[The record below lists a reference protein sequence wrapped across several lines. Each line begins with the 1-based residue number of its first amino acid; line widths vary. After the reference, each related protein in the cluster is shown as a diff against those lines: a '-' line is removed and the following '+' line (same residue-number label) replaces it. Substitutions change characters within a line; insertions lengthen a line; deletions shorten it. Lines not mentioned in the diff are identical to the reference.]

1 MVPTYPSLDDKHSN
15 ENATDQAN
23 QVNEGRELFAHY
35 IWNAAIV
42 VAEGVEDTYYSRT
55 EPQPEKSNSHELW
68 HVEGESVL
76 ELGAGEWPLFFIDL
90 PSIHPSRPTNTPS
103 RRRSPFTHLRTGQRS
118 QSRSNRPSSLT
129 RPLRPNRLQHVLQSP
144 RPIHRAGL
152 YLTARMGRVHRPLRP
167 GKQGRLYPHHR
178 GRLLL
183 AEVAA

>member
-42 VAEGVEDTYYSRT
+42 VAEGVEVTYYSRT

-90 PSIHPSRPTNTPS
+90 PSIHPSIT
-103 RRRSPFTHLRTGQRS
+103 
-118 QSRSNRPSSLT
+118 SN
-129 RPLRPNRLQHVLQSP
+129 
-144 RPIHRAGL
+144 
-152 YLTARMGRVHRPLRP
+152 
-167 GKQGRLYPHHR
+167 
-178 GRLLL
+178 
-183 AEVAA
+183 